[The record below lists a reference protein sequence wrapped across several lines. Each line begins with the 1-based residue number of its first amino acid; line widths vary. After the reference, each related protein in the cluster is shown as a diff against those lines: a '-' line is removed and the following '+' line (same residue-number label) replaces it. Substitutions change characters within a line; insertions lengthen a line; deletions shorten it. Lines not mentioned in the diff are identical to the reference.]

1 MVIDLSMLMTQDS
14 KEIDPRAIFNSLLNK
29 SKKYNGYLRDVQS
42 EVLDKWFDQRN
53 NKDNVI
59 KMNTGSGK
67 TVVAL
72 LILQSCMN
80 EMNEKSVYIVPD
92 KYLVEQVETEAKDLG
107 INVTTDPN
115 DLKFMQKKA
124 ILIITM
130 HKLINGKSIFGLRY
144 ENNIDVGTFLID
156 DVHRCMEI
164 AEDQSTLIINR
175 SDNKKLYS
183 DIVLLFADELARQN
197 KMNFNKI
204 VGNDF
209 LAMPMLIPFWK
220 WQDKKEAVVNLI
232 SKYRDCY
239 AFALPLIENIFEL
252 CHCTISNDRIEISP
266 KCIPIHK
273 IKKFATAKRRIYM
286 SATLSDDSV
295 LISNFDVEK
304 DILKKSIV
312 PKKASDIG
320 DRMILYPQALNP
332 EISDESLK
340 NKLKELSEKYRVI
353 VIVPSNIRANFWNDV
368 ADHIY
373 TGESLNMIRDK
384 TRGLDVVVNR
394 YEGIDLPDDS
404 CRILVI
410 DGLPT
415 GRKQYDIIK
424 ESCLNLNEKT
434 IKNRIQK
441 IEQGMGRG
449 VRSNEDYCSIVLMR
463 KDLINI
469 IYNSNGDKYFS
480 PATQKQFELSLA
492 MYDQLYNQSLDDIIE
507 TLDLCLEQNERWVSI
522 GKSHLNKVDYDS
534 KLSFSNDAIVERKAF
549 NCALKHNYEEASS
562 SFNTLLQNDDKDT
575 CGWIMQEK
583 AEYLYLQ
590 DPASAHKL
598 MQSAHE
604 KNTSLLIPMDGIRN
618 IRNIKMIDRIEN
630 ILEYKNIKSKDS
642 NGYIIYV
649 ESVLDDLKFI
659 ANDVDYNA
667 PKRFEKAIHELG
679 KILGFDSCRPE
690 KEYGDGGPDNLWFVD
705 NNMAFVIECKSGAIS
720 KEISKDDCAQLL
732 SSSQWFTNKYCST
745 DRSIDYVPILI
756 HKSYTFANDAS
767 PSGNMVIIGEKE
779 MNNIRDAIKKF
790 TKSLTSISNAT
801 NNTDEIQ
808 KLLQMY
814 YLTPK
819 LFLDKFT
826 HKYK

>member
-107 INVTTDPN
+107 INLTTDPN
-115 DLKFMQKKA
+115 DIKFMQKKA

-239 AFALPLIENIFEL
+239 AFVLPLIENIFEL

-534 KLSFSNDAIVERKAF
+534 KLYFSNDAIV
-549 NCALKHNYEEASS
+549 
-562 SFNTLLQNDDKDT
+562 
-575 CGWIMQEK
+575 
-583 AEYLYLQ
+583 
-590 DPASAHKL
+590 
-598 MQSAHE
+598 
-604 KNTSLLIPMDGIRN
+604 
-618 IRNIKMIDRIEN
+618 
-630 ILEYKNIKSKDS
+630 
-642 NGYIIYV
+642 
-649 ESVLDDLKFI
+649 
-659 ANDVDYNA
+659 
-667 PKRFEKAIHELG
+667 
-679 KILGFDSCRPE
+679 
-690 KEYGDGGPDNLWFVD
+690 
-705 NNMAFVIECKSGAIS
+705 
-720 KEISKDDCAQLL
+720 
-732 SSSQWFTNKYCST
+732 
-745 DRSIDYVPILI
+745 
-756 HKSYTFANDAS
+756 
-767 PSGNMVIIGEKE
+767 
-779 MNNIRDAIKKF
+779 
-790 TKSLTSISNAT
+790 
-801 NNTDEIQ
+801 
-808 KLLQMY
+808 
-814 YLTPK
+814 
-819 LFLDKFT
+819 
-826 HKYK
+826 

>member
-239 AFALPLIENIFEL
+239 AFVLPLIENIFEL

-492 MYDQLYNQSLDDIIE
+492 M
-507 TLDLCLEQNERWVSI
+507 
-522 GKSHLNKVDYDS
+522 
-534 KLSFSNDAIVERKAF
+534 
-549 NCALKHNYEEASS
+549 
-562 SFNTLLQNDDKDT
+562 
-575 CGWIMQEK
+575 
-583 AEYLYLQ
+583 
-590 DPASAHKL
+590 
-598 MQSAHE
+598 
-604 KNTSLLIPMDGIRN
+604 
-618 IRNIKMIDRIEN
+618 
-630 ILEYKNIKSKDS
+630 
-642 NGYIIYV
+642 
-649 ESVLDDLKFI
+649 
-659 ANDVDYNA
+659 
-667 PKRFEKAIHELG
+667 
-679 KILGFDSCRPE
+679 
-690 KEYGDGGPDNLWFVD
+690 
-705 NNMAFVIECKSGAIS
+705 
-720 KEISKDDCAQLL
+720 
-732 SSSQWFTNKYCST
+732 
-745 DRSIDYVPILI
+745 
-756 HKSYTFANDAS
+756 
-767 PSGNMVIIGEKE
+767 
-779 MNNIRDAIKKF
+779 
-790 TKSLTSISNAT
+790 
-801 NNTDEIQ
+801 
-808 KLLQMY
+808 
-814 YLTPK
+814 
-819 LFLDKFT
+819 
-826 HKYK
+826 

>member
-239 AFALPLIENIFEL
+239 AFVLPLIENIFEL

-598 MQSAHE
+598 M
-604 KNTSLLIPMDGIRN
+604 
-618 IRNIKMIDRIEN
+618 
-630 ILEYKNIKSKDS
+630 
-642 NGYIIYV
+642 
-649 ESVLDDLKFI
+649 
-659 ANDVDYNA
+659 
-667 PKRFEKAIHELG
+667 
-679 KILGFDSCRPE
+679 
-690 KEYGDGGPDNLWFVD
+690 
-705 NNMAFVIECKSGAIS
+705 
-720 KEISKDDCAQLL
+720 
-732 SSSQWFTNKYCST
+732 
-745 DRSIDYVPILI
+745 
-756 HKSYTFANDAS
+756 
-767 PSGNMVIIGEKE
+767 
-779 MNNIRDAIKKF
+779 
-790 TKSLTSISNAT
+790 
-801 NNTDEIQ
+801 
-808 KLLQMY
+808 
-814 YLTPK
+814 
-819 LFLDKFT
+819 
-826 HKYK
+826 

>member
-239 AFALPLIENIFEL
+239 AFVLPLIENIFEL

-534 KLSFSNDAIVERKAF
+534 KLSFSNDAI
-549 NCALKHNYEEASS
+549 
-562 SFNTLLQNDDKDT
+562 
-575 CGWIMQEK
+575 
-583 AEYLYLQ
+583 
-590 DPASAHKL
+590 
-598 MQSAHE
+598 
-604 KNTSLLIPMDGIRN
+604 
-618 IRNIKMIDRIEN
+618 
-630 ILEYKNIKSKDS
+630 
-642 NGYIIYV
+642 
-649 ESVLDDLKFI
+649 
-659 ANDVDYNA
+659 
-667 PKRFEKAIHELG
+667 
-679 KILGFDSCRPE
+679 
-690 KEYGDGGPDNLWFVD
+690 
-705 NNMAFVIECKSGAIS
+705 
-720 KEISKDDCAQLL
+720 
-732 SSSQWFTNKYCST
+732 
-745 DRSIDYVPILI
+745 
-756 HKSYTFANDAS
+756 
-767 PSGNMVIIGEKE
+767 
-779 MNNIRDAIKKF
+779 
-790 TKSLTSISNAT
+790 
-801 NNTDEIQ
+801 
-808 KLLQMY
+808 
-814 YLTPK
+814 
-819 LFLDKFT
+819 
-826 HKYK
+826 

>member
-239 AFALPLIENIFEL
+239 AFVLPLIENIFEL

-340 NKLKELSEKYRVI
+340 NKLKELSEKYRVL

-549 NCALKHNYEEASS
+549 N
-562 SFNTLLQNDDKDT
+562 
-575 CGWIMQEK
+575 
-583 AEYLYLQ
+583 
-590 DPASAHKL
+590 
-598 MQSAHE
+598 
-604 KNTSLLIPMDGIRN
+604 
-618 IRNIKMIDRIEN
+618 
-630 ILEYKNIKSKDS
+630 
-642 NGYIIYV
+642 
-649 ESVLDDLKFI
+649 
-659 ANDVDYNA
+659 
-667 PKRFEKAIHELG
+667 
-679 KILGFDSCRPE
+679 
-690 KEYGDGGPDNLWFVD
+690 
-705 NNMAFVIECKSGAIS
+705 
-720 KEISKDDCAQLL
+720 
-732 SSSQWFTNKYCST
+732 
-745 DRSIDYVPILI
+745 
-756 HKSYTFANDAS
+756 
-767 PSGNMVIIGEKE
+767 
-779 MNNIRDAIKKF
+779 
-790 TKSLTSISNAT
+790 
-801 NNTDEIQ
+801 
-808 KLLQMY
+808 
-814 YLTPK
+814 
-819 LFLDKFT
+819 
-826 HKYK
+826 